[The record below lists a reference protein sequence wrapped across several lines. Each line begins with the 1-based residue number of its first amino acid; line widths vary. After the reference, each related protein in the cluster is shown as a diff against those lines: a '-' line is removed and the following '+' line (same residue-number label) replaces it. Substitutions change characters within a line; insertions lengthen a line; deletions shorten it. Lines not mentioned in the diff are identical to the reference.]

1 MAAAPS
7 PVEVGAQGT
16 IASLILQEIEYLRRL
31 DLDGREVSNQ
41 KEHKVNT
48 DVASTSGSC
57 KQKPCPSRAA
67 HKKKKKAAAAAAAA
81 TSGGFLPSICSATDA
96 TDTSLIERIARI
108 GYRNLRTDGKKLSE
122 D

>member
-7 PVEVGAQGT
+7 LVEVGAQGT

-31 DLDGREVSNQ
+31 DLDRREVSNQ

-48 DVASTSGSC
+48 DVASTT
-57 KQKPCPSRAA
+57 
-67 HKKKKKAAAAAAAA
+67 HKKKKKAAAAAA
-81 TSGGFLPSICSATDA
+81 SGGFLPSICSATDA
-96 TDTSLIERIARI
+96 TDTSLIERIAGI

>member
-1 MAAAPS
+1 MAALPS

-16 IASLILQEIEYLRRL
+16 VASLILQEIEYLRKL
-31 DLDGREVSNQ
+31 DLDRHEVSNQ
-41 KEHKVNT
+41 KKHKANA

-67 HKKKKKAAAAAAAA
+67 QKKKKKAAAAAAAA
-81 TSGGFLPSICSATDA
+81 AGGGFLPSICSAMDA
-96 TDTSLIERIARI
+96 TDTSLIERIAGI
-108 GYRNLRTDGKKLSE
+108 GYRNLKTDGKKLSE

>member
-31 DLDGREVSNQ
+31 DLDRREVSNQ

-57 KQKPCPSRAA
+57 KQKPCPSRAD
-67 HKKKKKAAAAAAAA
+67 HKKKKKAAAAAA
-81 TSGGFLPSICSATDA
+81 SGGFLPSICSATDA
-96 TDTSLIERIARI
+96 TDTSLIERIAGI

>member
-41 KEHKVNT
+41 KEHK
-48 DVASTSGSC
+48 
-57 KQKPCPSRAA
+57 QKPCPSRAA
-67 HKKKKKAAAAAAAA
+67 HKKKKKAAAA
-81 TSGGFLPSICSATDA
+81 TSGGFLPSICSATEA

>member
-31 DLDGREVSNQ
+31 DLDRREVSNQ

-57 KQKPCPSRAA
+57 KQKPCPSRAT
-67 HKKKKKAAAAAAAA
+67 HKKKKEAAA
-81 TSGGFLPSICSATDA
+81 SGGFLPSICSAMDA
-96 TDTSLIERIARI
+96 TDTSLIERIAGI